1 MSLTKKDISQIKNI
15 VHDEVHDEVENL
27 ARIVAKSF
35 DGIDKRFEAI
45 DKRFDGIDKRLELI
59 DKRIE
64 EMNAEIRHINARLD
78 TIEHDISAIHKH
90 LVYRDEFEEALAR
103 ISILEKKMGI
113 RKSSARAS

>member
-1 MSLTKKDISQIKNI
+1 MSLTKKDVSQIKNI
-15 VHDEVHDEVENL
+15 VHDEVENL
-27 ARIVAKSF
+27 ARIVTKSF
-35 DGIDKRFEAI
+35 EGME
-45 DKRFDGIDKRLELI
+45 KRLELI
-59 DKRIE
+59 EKRME

>member
-1 MSLTKKDISQIKNI
+1 MSLTKKDVSQIKGI
-15 VHDEVHDEVENL
+15 VHDEVENL

-35 DGIDKRFEAI
+35 EGIDKRFE
-45 DKRFDGIDKRLELI
+45 GIDKRLELI
-59 DKRIE
+59 DKHIE

-78 TIEHDISAIHKH
+78 TIEHDISAIYKH

>member
-1 MSLTKKDISQIKNI
+1 MSLTKKDVSQIKGI
-15 VHDEVHDEVENL
+15 VHDEVENL

-35 DGIDKRFEAI
+35 EGIDKRFE
-45 DKRFDGIDKRLELI
+45 GIDKRLELI
-59 DKRIE
+59 DKHIE

-113 RKSSARAS
+113 RKSSERAS

>member
-1 MSLTKKDISQIKNI
+1 MSLTKKDVSQIKGI
-15 VHDEVHDEVENL
+15 VHDEVENL

-35 DGIDKRFEAI
+35 EGIDKRFE
-45 DKRFDGIDKRLELI
+45 GIDKRLELI
-59 DKRIE
+59 DKHIE